1 MKDGIHPKYNP
12 VVFIDTTT
20 GKEFCTRSTA
30 SSKETREID
39 GVKRMVHQLEVTSD
53 THPFWTGKMHR
64 LDTAGRI
71 ERFEKKFAGTAGAKF
86 NVDTGK
92 KKTRKE
98 VVRKRE
104 E

>member
-1 MKDGIHPKYNP
+1 MKEGLHPRYEP
-12 VVFIDTTT
+12 VIFVDTST
-20 GKEFCTRSTA
+20 GKEFVTRSTVNA
-30 SSKETREID
+30 KESRDVD
-39 GVKRMVHQLEVTSD
+39 GVKHKVIGLEVTSD

-71 ERFEKKFAGTAGAKF
+71 ERFEKKFSAPGSIA
-86 NVDTGK
+86 TGK